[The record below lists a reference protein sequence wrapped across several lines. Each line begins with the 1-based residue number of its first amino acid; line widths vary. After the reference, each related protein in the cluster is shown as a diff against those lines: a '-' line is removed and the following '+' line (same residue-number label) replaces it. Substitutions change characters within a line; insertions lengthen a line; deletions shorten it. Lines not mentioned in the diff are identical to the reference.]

1 MIRINDIIDKITE
14 YHPQA
19 DLDIIKRAYIY
30 SARVH
35 EGQVR
40 LSGEPY
46 LSHPLE
52 VAGILSDMKLDD
64 ISVAASLLHD
74 VIEDT
79 HAVPEDI
86 ERLFGTEVLQIVSG
100 VTKLSN
106 LSFHSSKQR
115 QAESLRKMF
124 LAMADDIRVIM
135 IKLADRLHNMRTLQF
150 HKPNK
155 RMEIARETL
164 DIYAPIAARLGIYW
178 IKNEL
183 EETSF
188 KYLQPDEF
196 TQIQTQV
203 AKSKT
208 ERAKYMETVKSDI
221 QKKMDEAN
229 LRCDVL
235 GRNKNYYSIYNK
247 MLSQN
252 LPFEEIYDIIA
263 FRIIL
268 DSISN
273 CYEALGFIHSMWK
286 PIDHKFKDYIA
297 RPKANM
303 YQSLHTTV
311 FGPAGQRMEVQIR
324 TEEMHRVAEEGIA
337 AHWKYKEGKASRKTD
352 DGRFGWLR
360 QMLEWQKELKDSNEF
375 MSSVK
380 VDLFPE
386 EVYVFTPNG
395 DVKELPKESTPIDFA
410 YSIHSDVGHRCSG
423 AKVNGRIVPLSAALN
438 SGDSVEIIT
447 VKEGG
452 PSRDWLSPHS
462 GYVTTSRA
470 RNRIR
475 HWFKQQD
482 HDQHVHIGRDA
493 LDREVKRL
501 SVPKPDLDD
510 LAKRFSFHRAE
521 DLLAA
526 IGQGE
531 VSAIQVANAQLQRS
545 QSAQQP
551 DADAEI
557 RAKVRKKKAPQADSA
572 GNVVVHGVGDL
583 MTHMARCCKPV
594 PYDPII
600 GYITR
605 GRGVTVHRE
614 DCRVVQRMDE
624 DNRARLIDVVWAD
637 AQDQSHF
644 MVDIQVL
651 AQDRKG
657 LLRDISSVFANV
669 EIDVLGVNT
678 QSDRRHEKAS
688 MRFTVEVSD
697 MTQLSRVM
705 GQLAQIPDVFDV
717 RRQV

>member
-1 MIRINDIIDKITE
+1 LIRINDIIDKITE

-221 QKKMDEAN
+221 QKKMDEMEK
-229 LRCDVL
+229 LHME
-235 GRNKNYYSIYNK
+235 K
-247 MLSQN
+247 
-252 LPFEEIYDIIA
+252 EE
-263 FRIIL
+263 
-268 DSISN
+268 
-273 CYEALGFIHSMWK
+273 EEE
-286 PIDHKFKDYIA
+286 
-297 RPKANM
+297 KA
-303 YQSLHTTV
+303 
-311 FGPAGQRMEVQIR
+311 
-324 TEEMHRVAEEGIA
+324 AEEA
-337 AHWKYKEGKASRKTD
+337 
-352 DGRFGWLR
+352 
-360 QMLEWQKELKDSNEF
+360 
-375 MSSVK
+375 
-380 VDLFPE
+380 
-386 EVYVFTPNG
+386 
-395 DVKELPKESTPIDFA
+395 
-410 YSIHSDVGHRCSG
+410 SG
-423 AKVNGRIVPLSAALN
+423 ADDKIRKAV
-438 SGDSVEIIT
+438 T
-447 VKEGG
+447 
-452 PSRDWLSPHS
+452 SPPTS
-462 GYVTTSRA
+462 TRMRKQRTTK
-470 RNRIR
+470 
-475 HWFKQQD
+475 H
-482 HDQHVHIGRDA
+482 
-493 LDREVKRL
+493 
-501 SVPKPDLDD
+501 
-510 LAKRFSFHRAE
+510 
-521 DLLAA
+521 
-526 IGQGE
+526 
-531 VSAIQVANAQLQRS
+531 
-545 QSAQQP
+545 
-551 DADAEI
+551 
-557 RAKVRKKKAPQADSA
+557 
-572 GNVVVHGVGDL
+572 
-583 MTHMARCCKPV
+583 T
-594 PYDPII
+594 
-600 GYITR
+600 
-605 GRGVTVHRE
+605 
-614 DCRVVQRMDE
+614 
-624 DNRARLIDVVWAD
+624 
-637 AQDQSHF
+637 
-644 MVDIQVL
+644 
-651 AQDRKG
+651 
-657 LLRDISSVFANV
+657 
-669 EIDVLGVNT
+669 
-678 QSDRRHEKAS
+678 
-688 MRFTVEVSD
+688 
-697 MTQLSRVM
+697 
-705 GQLAQIPDVFDV
+705 
-717 RRQV
+717 